1 MHFLVYS
8 KGKLESIHNTEACPF
23 SGKMTDCYNSSCYY
37 IQAKN
42 DPLLQKFRNL
52 TFIPSFS
59 MELTFL
65 NKGYSDNEYRTSVRV
80 FLTLHSHPTQSMNIM
95 VNSAKFLHIKIII
108 K

>member
-23 SGKMTDCYNSSCYY
+23 SGKMTNCYNSSYY
-37 IQAKN
+37 IQAK
-42 DPLLQKFRNL
+42 KKWSTFAKIEKYL

-65 NKGYSDNEYRTSVRV
+65 NKGYIDNEYRTSVRTT
-80 FLTLHSHPTQSMNIM
+80 FPTFI
-95 VNSAKFLHIKIII
+95 HIPPS
-108 K
+108 